1 MKLNQKMSRF
11 FLVIVVL
18 MLNSCGGRHEFIV
31 RQHVY
36 PPTNEK
42 TIEQVKEFYLANYSF
57 WSGQTE
63 AVVDTFSFRGTDKK
77 THYVFVEFIP
87 QIEPRIIIGIF
98 EKPHLLFPR
107 PRPCDP
113 CPTCRP
119 PIPPCFPL
127 AIRDY
132 VETVQR
138 FYGPEFET
146 IGKHSLKPD
155 PTKIAASHVT
165 SYKQQPYL
173 IEQEVILNYEDGGI
187 TVKLDIA
194 PYHQRASQKQ

>member
-11 FLVIVVL
+11 FLVIIGL
-18 MLNSCGGRHEFIV
+18 MLSSCGGCHQFIV
-31 RQHVY
+31 RKHVY

-42 TIEQVKEFYLANYSF
+42 TIQQVKEFYLTNFS
-57 WSGQTE
+57 SGQPGLTE
-63 AVVDTFSFRGTDKK
+63 TVVDTFSFRGADKK
-77 THYVFVEFIP
+77 THYVVVEFIP
-87 QIEPRIIIGIF
+87 KIEPRIIIGIF
-98 EKPHLLFPR
+98 EKPHSVL

-119 PIPPCFPL
+119 PLPPCFPL

-132 VETVQR
+132 VEAVQR
-138 FYGPEFET
+138 FYEPEFKA
-146 IGKHSLKPD
+146 IGKHRLKPD

-165 SYKQQPYL
+165 SYKQQPFL

-187 TVKLDIA
+187 TVQLDIA